1 MWRPCSKAR
10 HWPNCTSANDGRAW
24 GYRML
29 ELKDLNVHYGKL
41 HVLHDLSIQVPEG
54 QRVGI
59 FGHNGAGKTTLLRAC
74 MGDLEHMQ
82 GNVQY
87 RGNAIRTNEVH
98 VNVSYGMAFVPQGH
112 NVFRDLQVQQNLK
125 IAGMR
130 HEPDAR
136 KQAFDEVYALFPLL
150 AERSEQIAGSLS
162 GGQQQM
168 LALGMALMTQPSI
181 LLLDEPT
188 IGLAPVIV
196 RDVLASVS
204 EINRSR
210 KTTIV
215 IVEQNVQATLQNVD
229 RAIVI
234 KSGRIIYDGKSA
246 DLLSQES
253 LWDLF

>member
-1 MWRPCSKAR
+1 
-10 HWPNCTSANDGRAW
+10 
-24 GYRML
+24 ML

-54 QRVGI
+54 QRLGI

-87 RGNAIRTNEVH
+87 RGNAIRANEVH
-98 VNVSYGMAFVPQGH
+98 VNVNYGMAFVPQGN
-112 NVFRDLQVQQNLK
+112 NVFRDLQVRQNLK

-130 HEPDAR
+130 HEPAAR

-234 KSGRIIYDGKSA
+234 KSGRVIYDGKSA

>member
-1 MWRPCSKAR
+1 
-10 HWPNCTSANDGRAW
+10 
-24 GYRML
+24 ML
-29 ELKDLNVHYGKL
+29 ELRDLNAHYGKL
-41 HVLHDLSIQVPEG
+41 HVLHDLSFDIPDG

-74 MGDLEHMQ
+74 MGDLEGVQ
-82 GNVQY
+82 GTVRY
-87 RGNAIRTNEVH
+87 RQKAVRPNEVH
-98 VNVSYGMAFVPQGH
+98 ENVSYGMAFVPQGH

-130 HEPDAR
+130 LDPDTR
-136 KQAFDEVYALFPLL
+136 EKAFEDVYTLFPLL

-181 LLLDEPT
+181 LFLDEPT

-196 RDVLASVS
+196 RDVLASIS

-210 KTTIV
+210 KTTVV

-229 RAIVI
+229 RAIVL
-234 KSGRIIYDGKSA
+234 KSGRVIYDGPSSQ
-246 DLLSQES
+246 LLEQES
-253 LWDLF
+253 LWELF